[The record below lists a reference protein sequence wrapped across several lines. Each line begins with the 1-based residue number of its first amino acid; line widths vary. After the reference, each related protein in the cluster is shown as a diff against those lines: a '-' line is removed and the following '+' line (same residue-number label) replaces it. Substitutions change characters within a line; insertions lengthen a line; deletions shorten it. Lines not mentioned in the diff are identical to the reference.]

1 MITYYI
7 YKIHFLCGFPTGRY
21 YIGKHIH
28 YGTLDTDKYAGSGN
42 FCKAYYKKYGKILGE
57 TYLKEIIEIN
67 PSEDI
72 NSLREKELIGNL
84 YISDPLCMNMVA
96 GGERIAIET
105 NNSAKPVIQY
115 DLKGNCIAKYN
126 SQLEAAASVG
136 LLDSTAISKCC
147 ITKSGSAK
155 GFIWRFEGDLLDLN
169 LDSIHSVPICQYDFK
184 GNLIATYSSIKDA
197 AQKNNFKDDS
207 GIGACCQHK
216 RESAYGFIWRNFN
229 DPVTLKKSN
238 YKSKRKVS
246 QYTMNDEYITTYNSI
261 KEAADATESKWQSIQ
276 RVCSGQRKS
285 TNNYKWK
292 YAD

>member
-1 MITYYI
+1 
-7 YKIHFLCGFPTGRY
+7 
-21 YIGKHIH
+21 
-28 YGTLDTDKYAGSGN
+28 
-42 FCKAYYKKYGKILGE
+42 
-57 TYLKEIIEIN
+57 
-67 PSEDI
+67 
-72 NSLREKELIGNL
+72 
-84 YISDPLCMNMVA
+84 MNMVA

-197 AQKNNFKDDS
+197 A
-207 GIGACCQHK
+207 
-216 RESAYGFIWRNFN
+216 
-229 DPVTLKKSN
+229 
-238 YKSKRKVS
+238 
-246 QYTMNDEYITTYNSI
+246 
-261 KEAADATESKWQSIQ
+261 DATESKWQSIQ

>member
-1 MITYYI
+1 
-7 YKIHFLCGFPTGRY
+7 
-21 YIGKHIH
+21 
-28 YGTLDTDKYAGSGN
+28 
-42 FCKAYYKKYGKILGE
+42 
-57 TYLKEIIEIN
+57 
-67 PSEDI
+67 
-72 NSLREKELIGNL
+72 
-84 YISDPLCMNMVA
+84 MNMVA

-184 GNLIATYSSIKDA
+184 GNLIATY
-197 AQKNNFKDDS
+197 
-207 GIGACCQHK
+207 
-216 RESAYGFIWRNFN
+216 
-229 DPVTLKKSN
+229 
-238 YKSKRKVS
+238 
-246 QYTMNDEYITTYNSI
+246 NSI

>member
-28 YGTLDTDKYAGSGN
+28 YGTLDTDKYAGSRN

-84 YISDPLCMNMVA
+84 YISDP
-96 GGERIAIET
+96 
-105 NNSAKPVIQY
+105 
-115 DLKGNCIAKYN
+115 
-126 SQLEAAASVG
+126 
-136 LLDSTAISKCC
+136 
-147 ITKSGSAK
+147 
-155 GFIWRFEGDLLDLN
+155 
-169 LDSIHSVPICQYDFK
+169 
-184 GNLIATYSSIKDA
+184 
-197 AQKNNFKDDS
+197 
-207 GIGACCQHK
+207 
-216 RESAYGFIWRNFN
+216 
-229 DPVTLKKSN
+229 VTLKKSN
-238 YKSKRKVS
+238 YKGKRKVS

>member
-1 MITYYI
+1 
-7 YKIHFLCGFPTGRY
+7 
-21 YIGKHIH
+21 
-28 YGTLDTDKYAGSGN
+28 
-42 FCKAYYKKYGKILGE
+42 
-57 TYLKEIIEIN
+57 
-67 PSEDI
+67 
-72 NSLREKELIGNL
+72 
-84 YISDPLCMNMVA
+84 MNMVA

-207 GIGACCQHK
+207 GIRACCQHK

-238 YKSKRKVS
+238 YKGKRKVS

-276 RVCSGQRKS
+276 RVCSG
-285 TNNYKWK
+285 
-292 YAD
+292 

>member
-1 MITYYI
+1 MQDLGI
-7 YKIHFLCGFPTGRY
+7 FV
-21 YIGKHIH
+21 KHIIKN
-28 YGTLDTDKYAGSGN
+28 TV
-42 FCKAYYKKYGKILGE
+42 E
-57 TYLKEIIEIN
+57 TYLKEI
-67 PSEDI
+67 
-72 NSLREKELIGNL
+72 
-84 YISDPLCMNMVA
+84 
-96 GGERIAIET
+96 IET

-184 GNLIATYSSIKDA
+184 
-197 AQKNNFKDDS
+197 
-207 GIGACCQHK
+207 
-216 RESAYGFIWRNFN
+216 

-238 YKSKRKVS
+238 YKGKRKVS

>member
-28 YGTLDTDKYAGSGN
+28 YGTLDTDKYAG
-42 FCKAYYKKYGKILGE
+42 
-57 TYLKEIIEIN
+57 
-67 PSEDI
+67 
-72 NSLREKELIGNL
+72 
-84 YISDPLCMNMVA
+84 
-96 GGERIAIET
+96 
-105 NNSAKPVIQY
+105 
-115 DLKGNCIAKYN
+115 
-126 SQLEAAASVG
+126 
-136 LLDSTAISKCC
+136 
-147 ITKSGSAK
+147 
-155 GFIWRFEGDLLDLN
+155 
-169 LDSIHSVPICQYDFK
+169 
-184 GNLIATYSSIKDA
+184 
-197 AQKNNFKDDS
+197 
-207 GIGACCQHK
+207 IGACCQHK

-238 YKSKRKVS
+238 YKGKRKVS